1 MNQNLPPKSYSPQQ
15 LADLWTCSR
24 KTILR
29 AIRRGDLPSVKIGP
43 QTIRVLAVDASIFY
57 LKNSRGLSPVVPTR
71 ASGDLVSGI
80 KTDRIHGNGNTNK
93 EN

>member
-29 AIRRGDLPSVKIGP
+29 AIRRGDLPSVRIGP
-43 QTIRVLAVDASIFY
+43 QTIRVLSVDAAVYY
-57 LKNSRGLSPVVPTR
+57 LKNSRGLSPVGLGSK
-71 ASGDLVSGI
+71 SGDVASQSE
-80 KTDRIHGNGNTNK
+80 TDRIRHD
-93 EN
+93 